1 MLKLATVAAVIAAS
15 LAVAGC
21 SKEEP
26 AATAANAD
34 QPVATAD
41 GDVPMVNCVIC
52 GDHQFP
58 LEDTT
63 ARSDVEGDPY
73 YFCSDY
79 CKEKFDAE
87 PSQYVSVEAPA
98 TQPAQ

>member
-1 MLKLATVAAVIAAS
+1 MLKLVSLIALCAAS
-15 LAVAGC
+15 LALAGC
-21 SKEEP
+21 SNDEVP
-26 AATAANAD
+26 AAETD

-41 GDVPMVNCVIC
+41 GDVTMVNCVIC

-63 ARSDVEGDPY
+63 ARSDVEGDTY

-79 CKEKFDAE
+79 CKEKFDAD